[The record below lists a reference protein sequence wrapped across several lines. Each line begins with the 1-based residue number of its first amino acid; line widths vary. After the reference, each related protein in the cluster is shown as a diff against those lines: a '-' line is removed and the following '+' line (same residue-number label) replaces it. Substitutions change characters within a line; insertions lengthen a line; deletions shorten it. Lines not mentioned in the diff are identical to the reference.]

1 MTSRREELLREEL
14 GRWQRIAGDL
24 AAHLHGAVESDG
36 LRRDG
41 HRACCPDCMT
51 TVNRYLSMRDGAN
64 KPTFDPTTTPYAGDP
79 AQR

>member
-24 AAHLHGAVESDG
+24 AAHLQGALASDS

-41 HRACCPDCMT
+41 RRSCCLDCAK
-51 TVNRYLSMRDGAN
+51 TVERYRLMRDGAS
-64 KPTFDPTTTPYAGDP
+64 KRTFDPTTVGYAGDP
-79 AQR
+79 RQR